1 MTVLHLRIKEN
12 NEVIDLDQG
21 LLAQNMRLRRC
32 VVIKNPKTGGAPHD
46 YQGGIAINLEFL
58 KGGLSIASNVNND
71 EISVPIDD
79 SLEVN
84 DVRFDLNFNAERV
97 NRSFVTSI
105 RNYDDTGT
113 QPPFN
118 RTAGAN
124 NNELK
129 YVDLYFEYDKLYDY
143 DTY

>member
-1 MTVLHLRIKEN
+1 MVVLHIRIKEN
-12 NEVIDLDQG
+12 NEVINLAQG
-21 LLAQNMRLRRC
+21 LIGQNMTLRRC
-32 VVIKNPKTGGAPHD
+32 VVVKNPKTGAAPHIYD
-46 YQGGIAINLEFL
+46 GGIAINLEFL
-58 KGGLSIASNVNND
+58 KGGISIASNVNND
-71 EISVPIDD
+71 EISIPMDD

-84 DVRFDLNFNAERV
+84 DVRFDLNFNSERV
-97 NRSFVTSI
+97 NRSFQTSV
-105 RNYDDTGT
+105 RNYDDIGT
-113 QPPFN
+113 RPPFN

>member
-1 MTVLHLRIKEN
+1 MVVLHIRIKAN
-12 NEVIDLDQG
+12 NEVINLDQG
-21 LLAQNMRLRRC
+21 LVAQNMKLRRC
-32 VVIKNPKTGGAPHD
+32 VVIKNPKTGAAPHLYD
-46 YQGGIAINLEFL
+46 GGIAINLEFL
-58 KGGLSIASNVNND
+58 KGGISIASNVNND
-71 EISVPIDD
+71 EISVPMDD

-84 DVRFDLNFNAERV
+84 DVRFDLNFNSERV

-129 YVDLYFEYDKLYDY
+129 YVDLYFEYDRLYDY

>member
-12 NEVIDLDQG
+12 NEVINLDQG
-21 LLAQNMRLRRC
+21 LLARNMRLRRC
-32 VVIKNPKTGGAPHD
+32 VVIKNPKTGAAPHD

-97 NRSFVTSI
+97 NRSFITSI

-113 QPPFN
+113 QPPFD

-124 NNELK
+124 DNELK

>member
-1 MTVLHLRIKEN
+1 MVVLHLRIKEN
-12 NEVIDLDQG
+12 NEVINLDTG
-21 LLAQNMRLRRC
+21 LLSQNLTLKRC
-32 VVIKNPKTGGAPHD
+32 VVVKNPKTGGAPHQFD
-46 YQGGIAINLEFL
+46 GGIAINL
-58 KGGLSIASNVNND
+58 
-71 EISVPIDD
+71 
-79 SLEVN
+79 

-105 RNYDDTGT
+105 RNYDDTGIV
-113 QPPFN
+113 PPFN